1 MRATASRSASQG
13 ANHGP
18 VPGDRSAPPAR
29 GNEAPSTA
37 RCACGGG
44 CPGCRDPATAMRP
57 GHAERGTAGDAHEQ
71 EAERFALHFGAA
83 ATRGPPTR
91 AHANPPAR
99 RPLQSGG
106 AALAPSL
113 RGLFEQALGADL
125 SSVRVHADAEGAA
138 SARAERAHAYTHGEH
153 IVFGDGQYRPD
164 SAAGRQLLAHEL
176 AHGVQQGAAPPHRAP
191 PGRGAPRASNDALP
205 VTRRSRRQTQGSFW
219 DDLWGGVQAV
229 GSAIGAAA
237 QWVGEAVGAAA
248 SWLGERVRDVAQWV
262 VSLVSELPA
271 RLFRLGQTLLEGFV
285 GVVTFIPDAIRAL
298 ANGGAG
304 GLADFL
310 WERLKSGG
318 TWALTMLSRLF
329 DVMGGPEALEFVTHM
344 ATKATPLTTAE
355 RAAGAAVLGE
365 GALRWDQVRI
375 AEGGVLHAVFALNG
389 GRAVTTWHTI
399 NMPTEGGH
407 GRSNLD
413 IVVHELTH
421 VMQYERVGTLYMGQ
435 AIHAQMTIGYGYGG
449 AEGLRSARAEGRHY
463 ADFNREQQAQ
473 IAQDY
478 HSQFVATGTFTG
490 ADHDAYAPFI
500 AELRAGQI

>member
-1 MRATASRSASQG
+1 MAT
-13 ANHGP
+13 
-18 VPGDRSAPPAR
+18 
-29 GNEAPSTA
+29 TL
-37 RCACGGG
+37 
-44 CPGCRDPATAMRP
+44 P
-57 GHAERGTAGDAHEQ
+57 GHAERGSAGDAHEQ
-71 EAERFALHFGAA
+71 EAERFALRFGVG
-83 ATRGPPTR
+83 TPRGIPTD
-91 AHANPPAR
+91 AHASPAAK
-99 RPLQSGG
+99 RPLESGG
-106 AALAPSL
+106 QALAPWL
-113 RGLFEQALGADL
+113 RTPFEQALGADL
-125 SSVRVHADAEGAA
+125 SAVRVHADAEGAA

-153 IVFGDGQYRPD
+153 VVFGEGRFRPD
-164 SAAGRQLLAHEL
+164 TNAGRHLLAHEL
-176 AHGVQQGAAPPHRAP
+176 AHTVQQGATPARPAPERPAPQRASAAPP
-191 PGRGAPRASNDALP
+191 
-205 VTRRSRRQTQGSFW
+205 VTLRSRRQTQGSFW

-229 GSAIGAAA
+229 GSAIGDAA
-237 QWVGEAVGAAA
+237 QWVGEAVGTAAN
-248 SWLGERVRDVAQWV
+248 WLGERVRDVAQWV

-271 RLFRLGQTLLEGFV
+271 RLFRLGQTLLEGFA

-318 TWALTMLSRLF
+318 AWALTMLSRLF

-344 ATKATPLTTAE
+344 ATRATPLTTSE

-365 GALRWDQVRI
+365 NAMRWDQVRI
-375 AEGGVLHAVFALNG
+375 AEGGVLHLVFALNG

-399 NMPTEGGH
+399 NMPVDGDH

-421 VMQYERVGTLYMGQ
+421 VLQYERVGTLYMGQ
-435 AIHAQMTIGYGYGG
+435 AIHAQATVGYGYGS
-449 AEGLRSARAEGRHY
+449 ADGLRTATAEGRHY

-478 HSQFVATGTFTG
+478 HAQFVAPGIFEG
-490 ADHDAYAPFI
+490 ADHEAYAPFI

>member
-1 MRATASRSASQG
+1 MPGRSA
-13 ANHGP
+13 
-18 VPGDRSAPPAR
+18 AR
-29 GNEAPSTA
+29 LTNAGCS
-37 RCACGGG
+37 CGGG
-44 CPGCRDPATAMRP
+44 CPGCRGPTATPLP
-57 GHAERGTAGDAHEQ
+57 GHAARGAAGDAQEQ
-71 EAERFALHFGAA
+71 EAERFALRFGAG
-83 ATRGPPTR
+83 TPRGAPAD
-91 AHANPPAR
+91 AHESPAAR
-99 RPLQSGG
+99 RPLHSGG
-106 AALAPSL
+106 AAMAQSL
-113 RGLFEQALGADL
+113 RAPFEQALGADL
-125 SSVRVHADAEGAA
+125 SAVRVHADAEGAA

-153 IVFGDGQYRPD
+153 VVFSAGRFRPD
-164 SAAGRQLLAHEL
+164 TNDGRNLLAHEL
-176 AHGVQQGAAPPHRAP
+176 AHTLQQGAVPARPLPARPAPQGASAAPPVA
-191 PGRGAPRASNDALP
+191 
-205 VTRRSRRQTQGSFW
+205 RRSRRQTQGSFW

-229 GSAIGAAA
+229 GNAIGDAA
-237 QWVGEAVGAAA
+237 QWVGEAVGTAA
-248 SWLGERVRDVAQWV
+248 SWMGERVRDVAQWV

-271 RLFRLGQTLLEGFV
+271 RLFRLGQTLLEGFA
-285 GVVTFIPDAIRAL
+285 GVVSFIPDAITAL

-344 ATKATPLTTAE
+344 ATRATPLTSSE

-365 GALRWDQVRI
+365 TAMRWDQVRI

-399 NMPTEGGH
+399 NMPVGGAH

-435 AIHAQMTIGYGYGG
+435 AIHAQMTVGYSYGG
-449 AEGLRSARAEGRHY
+449 AAGLRTATAAGQHY

>member
-1 MRATASRSASQG
+1 MSAMPSRSPQARASTLRAVAGACARQAVLAAPSGRATAG
-13 ANHGP
+13 
-18 VPGDRSAPPAR
+18 
-29 GNEAPSTA
+29 
-37 RCACGGG
+37 CACGGG
-44 CPGCRDPATAMRP
+44 CPGCNAASAPAPA
-57 GHAERGTAGDAHEQ
+57 ARGTPGDAHEL
-71 EAERFALHFGAA
+71 EADRFAARFGSAA
-83 ATRGPPTR
+83 REPAPSD
-91 AHANPPAR
+91 AHANPAAR

-106 AALAPSL
+106 RALPGPL
-113 RGLFEQALGADL
+113 RTLFEDALGADL
-125 SSVRVHADAEGAA
+125 SAVRVHADAEGAA
-138 SARAERAHAYTHGEH
+138 SARAERAHAYTHGGH
-153 IVFGDGQYRPD
+153 VVFGQGRYRPD
-164 SAAGRQLLAHEL
+164 TNAGRHLLAHEL
-176 AHGVQQGAAPPHRAP
+176 THTVQQGAAPVRRAP
-191 PGRGAPRASNDALP
+191 RGPAPVPEPIWAGP
-205 VTRRSRRQTQGSFW
+205 IWRRSLRQTQGSFW

-229 GSAIGAAA
+229 GSAIGEAA
-237 QWVGEAVGAAA
+237 QWVGEAVGTAA

-478 HSQFVATGTFTG
+478 HSQFVATGTFAG